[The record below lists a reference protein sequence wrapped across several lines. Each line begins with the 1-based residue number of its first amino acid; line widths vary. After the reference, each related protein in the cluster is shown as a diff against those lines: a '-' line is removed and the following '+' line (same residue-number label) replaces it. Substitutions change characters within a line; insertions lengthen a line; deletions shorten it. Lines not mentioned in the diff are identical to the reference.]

1 MKTVNDIELRM
12 FGKDSLDEVKVTA
25 LSTEAWYKDDLLYF
39 DTSDN
44 VVKKITANT
53 AAVRVKFCG
62 IAAADKPEGEAI
74 GSVRLRARLYVKLTS
89 ATVSN
94 ILGAKVTP
102 TYTSGD
108 YTFAVATNDT
118 IGHIIQNSIT
128 INDYGLIEINVLNQ
142 SNFFARPTAS
152 V

>member
-1 MKTVNDIELRM
+1 MKSVNDIELRM
-12 FGKDSLDEVKVTA
+12 FGKDTLDELKVTA
-25 LSTEAWYKDDLLYF
+25 LSTEAWNKDDLLYF

-62 IAAADKPEGEAI
+62 IAAADKLEGETV

-89 ATVSN
+89 ATASN
-94 ILGAKVTP
+94 ILGAKVTY
-102 TYTSGD
+102 TYASGE
-108 YTFAVATNDT
+108 YSFAVATNDT
-118 IGHIIQNSIT
+118 VGHIVQNSIT
-128 INDYGLIEINVLNQ
+128 INGYGLIEINVLNQ
-142 SNFFARPTAS
+142 TNFFARPTAS